1 MLISCLFG
9 RRSQAE
15 GINSGRIELEG
26 EGAPIDVVA
35 GAGADYD
42 GEAVQSSSAIK
53 NFDSSKFKN
62 DIEKLITHGASR
74 NNTE

>member
-9 RRSQAE
+9 RRSQDE
-15 GINSGRIELEG
+15 GINSGHVELEG
-26 EGAPIDVVA
+26 EDAPIDVVA
-35 GAGADYD
+35 GAGANYD
-42 GEAVQSSSAIK
+42 GNVFQSSSTIK
-53 NFDSSKFKN
+53 NFDPSKFKN